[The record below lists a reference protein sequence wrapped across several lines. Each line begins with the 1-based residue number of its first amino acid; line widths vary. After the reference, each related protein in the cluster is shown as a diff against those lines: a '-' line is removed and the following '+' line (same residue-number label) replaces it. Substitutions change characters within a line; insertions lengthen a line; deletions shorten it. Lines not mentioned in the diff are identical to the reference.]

1 MKRLCAILT
10 LLILATMAAFA
21 QTDAHTVTINVIDF
35 AVIALNDTSNI
46 TFNTSAPALP
56 GNDPG
61 PAPGTPATDTSKRL
75 WYTAVAT
82 TTKRI
87 TVNCG
92 ATTPPAGTTLA
103 VIASSVEAG
112 AGTASV
118 QRTISGVAQDLVTAI
133 PSVATGRTGT
143 DGAALTYSFWVST
156 PGSLVA
162 GAAAVVTVTYTIT
175 DT

>member
-1 MKRLCAILT
+1 MKRVCAILA
-10 LLILATMAAFA
+10 LLMLGSLTAFA
-21 QTDAHTVTINVIDF
+21 QTDSHTVTINVIDF
-35 AVIALNDTSNI
+35 AVIALNDTANI

-56 GNDPG
+56 GDPPG
-61 PAPGTPATDTSKRL
+61 PPAGTPATDATKRL

-103 VIASSVEAG
+103 VVASSVEAG
-112 AGTASV
+112 AGTASA
-118 QRTISGVAQDLVTAI
+118 QRTITAVAQDLVTAI
-133 PSVATGRTGT
+133 PSVATGRTGS
-143 DGAALTYSFWVST
+143 DGAALTYSFWVSA

-162 GAAAVVTVTYTIT
+162 GAAAVVTVTYTIL

>member
-1 MKRLCAILT
+1 MKKLCAILT
-10 LLILATMAAFA
+10 LLTLASLAAFA

-56 GNDPG
+56 GDDPG
-61 PAPGTPATDTSKRL
+61 PVVGTPATDVSKRL

-87 TVNCG
+87 TVNRG
-92 ATTPPAGTTLA
+92 ATAVPAGTTLA

-112 AGTASV
+112 AGTPSV
-118 QRTISGVAQDLVTAI
+118 QRTITAVAQDLVTAI

-143 DGAALTYSFWVST
+143 DGAALTYSFWVSN
-156 PGSLVA
+156 PALLVA
-162 GAAAVVTVTYTIT
+162 GTSAVVTVTYTIL